1 MKVNVR
7 GVHLELTDAIKQHVQ
22 THLIRPI
29 ERFFDDE
36 AAELEIHLRDRN
48 GPKGGAD
55 MECSVT
61 VRLPHAATI
70 HVTEVD
76 DDLYKAIDLARDRL
90 ETASK
95 RALERSQDRR
105 RDEVPVGDLPPV
117 R

>member
-1 MKVNVR
+1 MKVNLR
-7 GVHLELTDAIKQHVQ
+7 GVHLELTDAIKRHVQ
-22 THLIRPI
+22 AHLVDPI

-48 GPKGGAD
+48 GPKGGND

-61 VRLPHAATI
+61 VRVPRAASI

-76 DDLYKAIDLARDRL
+76 DDLYKAIDLARDRI
-90 ETASK
+90 ETAAK
-95 RALERSQDRR
+95 RALERSQDKR
-105 RDEVPVGDLPPV
+105 RDEVPVGDLPLV